1 MGSVRL
7 ALTYG
12 IAAKPEPLRACL
24 PVNEGPWTPDALH
37 DLDNRA
43 TLSQGL
49 QQTLSIILAVSDC
62 QAAENFT

>member
-1 MGSVRL
+1 MGSL
-7 ALTYG
+7 YFALTYG

-24 PVNEGPWTPDALH
+24 PVDKGPGTPDALH
-37 DLDNRA
+37 DLGDRV

-49 QQTLSIILAVSDC
+49 QQTLSIILAVVNC